1 MLPRWLG
8 HWFADTSWS
17 YGLRADAATCLLLA
31 EVTILQREWEG
42 DIRLALPPTSAF
54 SGSHCETTA
63 ARLIARTCKPG
74 SPASEG
80 RLKPQESGFILK
92 FLLSCPLLT
101 FSQQIEQ
108 PFRNLPS
115 TSVYE

>member
-1 MLPRWLG
+1 MQPRV
-8 HWFADTSWS
+8 
-17 YGLRADAATCLLLA
+17 LLA

-42 DIRLALPPTSAF
+42 DIRLALPPRSAF
-54 SGSHCETTA
+54 SGSRCETTA
-63 ARLIARTCKPG
+63 ACLIARTCEPG

-80 RLKPQESGFILK
+80 WLKPQESGFIFK
-92 FLLSCPLLT
+92 FLFSCPLLM